1 MLNRRHIRV
10 KVMQSLFS
18 FDGVEGDD
26 LKPST
31 KFLKYSIDSMYNL
44 YLLMIA
50 VLPELHKKTEDYVNK
65 SQQKHLATEEEKE
78 PNKKF
83 LENQILM
90 SLRVNELLQEELK
103 ERKLN
108 NWEVDDEY
116 IDILF
121 KDMLNS
127 TCYQD
132 YMNEKS
138 TSYKEDLNFVVSL
151 FKNVIA
157 PNDKL
162 YDYIEDKQL
171 TWLDD
176 LPLVNT
182 SILKLLRKTKP
193 NSPTNHFLPS
203 LYKDKEDMT
212 FGANLFTKTALNS
225 IAFSE
230 EIAKKTTNWDSD
242 RIASLDAVLLK
253 MAICEFQKFPS
264 IPIKVT
270 INEYLEIAK
279 EYSTPKSSIF
289 INGILDKLVG
299 EYRAEGK
306 LNKTGRGLM

>member
-10 KVMQSLFS
+10 KVMFS
-18 FDGVEGDD
+18 FDGGEGDD
-26 LKPST
+26 LKSST

-50 VLPELHKKTEDYVNK
+50 ILPELHKKTENYVNK
-65 SQQKHLATEEEKE
+65 SQQKHLATKEEKD

-83 LENQILM
+83 LENQILV
-90 SLRVNELLQEELK
+90 SLRSNESLQEELK
-103 ERKLN
+103 SRKLT
-108 NWEVDDEY
+108 NWNVDDEY

-121 KDMLNS
+121 KDMLKS
-127 TCYQD
+127 DDYLD
-132 YMNEKS
+132 YMNKNTS
-138 TSYKEDLNFVVSL
+138 SYKEDLDFVVAL

-162 YDYIEDKQL
+162 YEYIEDKQL

-182 SILKLLRKTKP
+182 SILKLLRKTKS
-193 NSPTNHFLPS
+193 NSPPNHFLPS
-203 LYKDKEDMT
+203 LYKDKEDMV
-212 FGANLFTKTALNS
+212 FGTDLFTKTILNS
-225 IAFSE
+225 NTYSE
-230 EIAKKTTNWDSD
+230 EIAQKTTNWDSD

-264 IPIKVT
+264 IPVKVT

-279 EYSTPKSSIF
+279 EYSTPKSSVF

-299 EYRAEGK
+299 EYKAEGK
-306 LNKTGRGLM
+306 LNKAGRGLM